1 MSSTFKFH
9 STINEVVPWQAQ
21 YAFPTQSTKI
31 AKQTVKL
38 VPKNGN
44 QFGRNQ
50 IIRIEF
56 PAENYL
62 NVLNSVLQFDVQL
75 TTPTPVWTATVTK
88 GASNVN
94 IVSDNYSRWVVALAG
109 LEETAGTRP
118 GTRSVNAYAGF
129 PCTLLVGSVTYHNV
143 IEAITN
149 DGTNLTIEFL
159 RPWPTFLASATTFTV
174 YPQVV
179 MQPGG
184 AHCHFSRLRVLY
196 GSLVIEDIQE
206 YDTLVRMLYECAVQ
220 RDYGSSHGQVLD
232 GMASATPKDLGAS
245 YEFAGIGTGY
255 STRPV
260 SSAAAIAQS
269 LYMPGRKRTFCLNL
283 LSGLLTQKKLI
294 PLKWMASQLVIE
306 LTVNNELDALVGSG
320 GMPAPY
326 TATGG
331 PSSSPSGQLALA
343 APSALTYTI
352 SDVNYV
358 AELLEFDSAFDTAFW
373 GGLQQMGVPL
383 KFASWHFHSFPI
395 TGGNQTFQIH
405 ERSRSVKAA
414 FAVARSTRP
423 PSAAIDKNRFFS
435 DLGATYTAEGDLIR
449 TSPAPIES
457 FQFRVGGRYY
467 PAQPVRCLYGAAEAY
482 MELAKAIDNLGDYT
496 RGSQMSAH
504 RWAAYADESSPLQ
517 FEEGGEAFIMA
528 CGFEN
533 VDVSPGTIA
542 GINAEEQS
550 DIALNI
556 KTRSFI
562 SPTEKKL
569 DVFMYY
575 DCLLVVRPGNN
586 VELIM

>member
-38 VPKNGN
+38 VPKNGTT
-44 QFGRNQ
+44 FDRNQ

-56 PAENYL
+56 PSENYL
-62 NVLNSVLQFDVQL
+62 NVLNSVLQFDVEL
-75 TTPTPVWTATVTK
+75 DTPSALWTSTINNQVS
-88 GASNVN
+88 ASADTYN
-94 IVSDNYSRWVVALAG
+94 RWVAPLAM
-109 LEETAGTRP
+109 LPPTAGTDPATGRP
-118 GTRSVNAYAGF
+118 DEGTTSTYNNF
-129 PCTLLVGSVTYHNV
+129 PCRLVRGNVTYHNV
-143 IEAITN
+143 IETIAITS
-149 DGTNLTIEFL
+149 TTVTIEFL
-159 RPWPTFLASATTFTV
+159 RPWPVALNGSTTFSV
-174 YPQVV
+174 FPQVV

-196 GSLVIEDIQE
+196 GSLVLEDIQE
-206 YDTLVRMLYECAVQ
+206 YDALVRMLYESAVQ
-220 RDYGSSHGQVLD
+220 RDYGSSHGQILD
-232 GMASATPKDLGAS
+232 GMTSATPKDHGSAFNSAGLGAGPS
-245 YEFAGIGTGY
+245 L
-255 STRPV
+255 RPI
-260 SSAAAIAQS
+260 SSAGAVAQS

-306 LTVNNELDALVGSG
+306 LTVNNELAALVGTSG
-320 GMPAPY
+320 TPGGNPA
-326 TATGG
+326 
-331 PSSSPSGQLALA
+331 A
-343 APSALTYTI
+343 APAALKYKL
-352 SDVNYV
+352 SDVNFI

-383 KFASWHFHSFPI
+383 KFSSWHFHSFPMS
-395 TGGNQTFQIH
+395 GGNQTFQIH

-414 FAVARSTRP
+414 FAVARTTRT
-423 PSAAIDKNRFFS
+423 PSAAYDSNRFFS
-435 DLGATYTAEGDLIR
+435 DLGATYNANGAITR
-449 TSPAPIES
+449 STPAPIES

-467 PAQPVRCLYGAAEAY
+467 PAQPVRCLYGAPEAY
-482 MELAKAIDNLGDYT
+482 VELAKAIDNLGDYT
-496 RGSQMSAH
+496 RGSQMSAY
-504 RWAAYADESSPLQ
+504 RWASYADETSTQ
-517 FEEGGEAFIMA
+517 AEEGGEAFIMA

-550 DIALNI
+550 DIALNV
-556 KTRSFI
+556 KTRGTVA
-562 SPTEKKL
+562 PVEKKL

-575 DCLLVVRPGNN
+575 DALLVVRPGNN

>member
-44 QFGRNQ
+44 SFTRNQ
-50 IIRIEF
+50 VIRIEF

-62 NVLNSVLQFDVQL
+62 NVLNSVLQFDVTL
-75 TTPTPVWTATVTK
+75 TPPSAVWTSTVTTGVS
-88 GASNVN
+88 GAN
-94 IVSDNYSRWVVALAG
+94 IVADSYSRWVVALAG
-109 LEETAGTRP
+109 LPQTSGTRP
-118 GTRSVNAYAGF
+118 GAQSVNAYAGF
-129 PCTLLVGSVTYHNV
+129 PCTLTASSVTYHNV
-143 IEAITN
+143 IESISN

-159 RPWPTFLASATTFTV
+159 RPWPVFLATATTFTV
-174 YPQVV
+174 FPQVV

-184 AHCHFSRLRVLY
+184 AHCHFSRLRVMY
-196 GSLVIEDIQE
+196 GSLVLEDIQE

-220 RDYGSSHGQVLD
+220 RDYGSSHGQILD
-232 GMASATPKDLGAS
+232 GMASATPKDNGAAF
-245 YEFAGIGTGY
+245 EFAGIGTGY

-260 SSAAAIAQS
+260 TSAAAIAQS

-283 LSGLLTQKKLI
+283 LSGLLTQKKLV

-306 LTVNNELDALVGSG
+306 LTVNNELDALVGSS
-320 GMPAPY
+320 GMPAAY
-326 TATGG
+326 VAAT
-331 PSSSPSGQLALA
+331 PAGQLAIA
-343 APSALTYTI
+343 APASLIYTLT
-352 SDVNYV
+352 DVNFV

-383 KFASWHFHSFPI
+383 KFASWHFHSFPM

-423 PSAAIDKNRFFS
+423 PSVSIDSNRFFN
-435 DLGATYTAEGDLIR
+435 DLGATYTADGDITR
-449 TSPAPIES
+449 TAPAPIES
-457 FQFRVGGRYY
+457 YQFRVGGRYY
-467 PAQPVRCLYGAAEAY
+467 PAQPVRCLFGAAEAY

-496 RGSQMSAH
+496 RGSQMSAY
-504 RWAAYADESSPLQ
+504 RWAAYADESSTTQ
-517 FEEGGEAFIMA
+517 GEEGGEAFIMA

-550 DIALNI
+550 DIAISI
-556 KTRSFI
+556 KTRGAI
-562 SPTEKKL
+562 APTDKKL

-575 DCLLVVRPGNN
+575 DSLLVIRPGNN

>member
-38 VPKNGN
+38 VPKNGTT
-44 QFGRNQ
+44 FGRNQ
-50 IIRIEF
+50 VIRIEF

-62 NVLNSVLQFDVQL
+62 NVLNSVLQFDVTL
-75 TTPTPVWTATVTK
+75 AAPTAVWASTVTP
-88 GASNVN
+88 GVSNAN
-94 IVSDNYSRWVVALAG
+94 IVADSYSRWVVALAG
-109 LEETAGTRP
+109 LPQTSGRP
-118 GTRSVNAYAGF
+118 GAQSVNSYAGF
-129 PCTLLVGSVTYHNV
+129 PCTLVASSITYHNV
-143 IEAITN
+143 IESIVN
-149 DGTNLTIEFL
+149 DGTNITIEFL
-159 RPWPTFLASATTFTV
+159 RPWPVFLANATTFSV
-174 YPQVV
+174 FPQVV

-184 AHCHFSRLRVLY
+184 AHCHFSRLRVMY
-196 GSLVIEDIQE
+196 GSLVLEDIQE

-220 RDYGSSHGQVLD
+220 RDYGSSHGQILD
-232 GMASATPKDLGAS
+232 GMASATPKDNGAAF
-245 YEFAGIGTGY
+245 EFAGIGTGY

-260 SSAAAIAQS
+260 TSAAAIAQS

-306 LTVNNELDALVGSG
+306 LTVNNELDALVGSS
-320 GMPAPY
+320 GMPAAFV
-326 TATGG
+326 TAGPTG
-331 PSSSPSGQLALA
+331 QVAVA
-343 APSALTYTI
+343 APASLTYNIT
-352 SDVNYV
+352 DVNFV

-383 KFASWHFHSFPI
+383 KFASWHFHSFPM

-414 FAVARSTRP
+414 FAVARTTRP
-423 PSAAIDKNRFFS
+423 PSVSIDKNRFFS
-435 DLGATYTAEGDLIR
+435 DLGATYTADGDITR
-449 TSPAPIES
+449 ATPAPIES

-467 PAQPVRCLYGAAEAY
+467 PAQPVRCLFGAAEAY

-496 RGSQMSAH
+496 RGSQMSAY
-504 RWAAYADESSPLQ
+504 RWAAYADETSVTQ
-517 FEEGGEAFIMA
+517 GEEGGEAFIMA

-550 DIALNI
+550 DIAINI
-556 KTRSFI
+556 KTRGAI
-562 SPTEKKL
+562 APTDKKL

>member
-38 VPKNGN
+38 VPKNGTT
-44 QFGRNQ
+44 FDRNQ

-56 PAENYL
+56 PSENYL
-62 NVLNSVLQFDVQL
+62 NVLNSVLQFDVEL
-75 TTPTPVWTATVTK
+75 DAPAALWTSTVTV
-88 GASNVN
+88 GAGNGN
-94 IVSDNYSRWVVALAG
+94 IVADSFTRWNVLLAALPQTTGARPD
-109 LEETAGTRP
+109 EGT
-118 GTRSVNAYAGF
+118 TSTYNNF
-129 PCTLLVGSVTYHNV
+129 PCRLVSGGVTYHNV
-143 IEAITN
+143 IETISVTSTN
-149 DGTNLTIEFL
+149 IVIEFL
-159 RPWPTFLASATTFTV
+159 RPWPVSIIGSTTV
-174 YPQVV
+174 SVLPQVV

-196 GSLVIEDIQE
+196 GSLVLEDIQE
-206 YDTLVRMLYECAVQ
+206 YDALVRMLYEAAVQ
-220 RDYGSSHGQVLD
+220 RDYGSSHGQILD
-232 GMASATPKDLGAS
+232 GMTSATPKDHGSTSNSAGLGAGPS
-245 YEFAGIGTGY
+245 L
-255 STRPV
+255 RPV
-260 SSAAAIAQS
+260 SSAGAIAQS

-306 LTVNNELDALVGSG
+306 LTVNNELAALVGTSG
-320 GMPAPY
+320 TP
-326 TATGG
+326 GG
-331 PSSSPSGQLALA
+331 NPIA
-343 APSALTYTI
+343 APSSLKYKL
-352 SDVNYV
+352 SDVNFI

-383 KFASWHFHSFPI
+383 KFSSWHFHSFPMS
-395 TGGNQTFQIH
+395 GGNQTFQIH

-414 FAVARSTRP
+414 FAVARTTRTA
-423 PSAAIDKNRFFS
+423 SAAYDSNRFFS
-435 DLGATYTAEGDLIR
+435 DLGATYTATGALTR
-449 TSPAPIES
+449 SNPAPIES

-467 PAQPVRCLYGAAEAY
+467 PAQPVRCLYGASEAY
-482 MELAKAIDNLGDYT
+482 IELGKAIDNLGDYT
-496 RGSQMSAH
+496 RGSQMSAY
-504 RWAAYADESSPLQ
+504 RWASYADESSNSQ
-517 FEEGGEAFIMA
+517 AEEGGEAFIMA

-550 DIALNI
+550 DIALNV
-556 KTRSFI
+556 KTRGTV
-562 SPTEKKL
+562 SPVEKKL

-575 DCLLVVRPGNN
+575 DALLVVRPGNN